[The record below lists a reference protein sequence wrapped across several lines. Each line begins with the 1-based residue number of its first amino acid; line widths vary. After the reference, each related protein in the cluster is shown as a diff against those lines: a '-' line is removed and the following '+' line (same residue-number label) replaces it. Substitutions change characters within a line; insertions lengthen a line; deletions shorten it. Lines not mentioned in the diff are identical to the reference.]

1 MIDEDDVRARLA
13 SDFMTALQGVSAS
26 LTEHGLDHRFAAD
39 AMLAAACAA
48 LLHGMGHAALAA
60 HLRQVADRLER
71 DGGPP
76 EFH

>member
-1 MIDEDDVRARLA
+1 MMDLDEIRARLG
-13 SDFMTALQGVSAS
+13 SDFATALQGVAQR
-26 LTEHGLDHRFAAD
+26 LAAHGVDHRFAAD

-60 HLRQVADRLER
+60 HLREIADRLER